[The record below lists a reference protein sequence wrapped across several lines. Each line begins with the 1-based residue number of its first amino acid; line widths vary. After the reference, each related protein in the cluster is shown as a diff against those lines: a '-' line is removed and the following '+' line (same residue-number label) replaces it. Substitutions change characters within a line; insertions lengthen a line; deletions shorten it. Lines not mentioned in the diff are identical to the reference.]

1 MFSWCIVYTIKII
14 DDFNNCKNVQKYFT
28 NGNGYTKIC
37 KAHPKTNL
45 SITIRLKTKAIQ
57 KINRFFYNEYSK
69 DLYYFKFHT
78 FFCKQRIRKS
88 FFTFFFN
95 AIKK

>member
-37 KAHPKTNL
+37 KAHSKTNL
-45 SITIRLKTKAIQ
+45 QYNNRVKIKAI
-57 KINRFFYNEYSK
+57 R
-69 DLYYFKFHT
+69 
-78 FFCKQRIRKS
+78 C
-88 FFTFFFN
+88 
-95 AIKK
+95 